1 MCGLTRMK
9 MSAEETE
16 EERRERGRVLRRVR
30 ICSSSSNE
38 GRAAAAAGRNSSGAA
53 EPTFLVEAARAAHD
67 VQGGL
72 AESIGRRKARTQHQG
87 GGDE

>member
-1 MCGLTRMK
+1 MEAAAGAAAAAREERQQRGE
-9 MSAEETE
+9 AEEE
-16 EERRERGRVLRRVR
+16 EQLA
-30 ICSSSSNE
+30 S
-38 GRAAAAAGRNSSGAA
+38 AAAAAGRNSSGAA
-53 EPTFLVEAARAAHD
+53 EPAFLVEAARAAHD